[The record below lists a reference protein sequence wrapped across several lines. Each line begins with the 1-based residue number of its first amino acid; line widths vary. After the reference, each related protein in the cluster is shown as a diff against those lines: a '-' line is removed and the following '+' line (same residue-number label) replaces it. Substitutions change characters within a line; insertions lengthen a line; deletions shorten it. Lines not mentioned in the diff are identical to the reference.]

1 MKTIRI
7 NRLTLENFKCHRH
20 LTLQLGGRNAT
31 LYGDNATGKTSV
43 YDALTWLLF
52 GKDSAGNGEK
62 NIEIKPLDS
71 TGSVIDHSAITSVE
85 AELSTDGEIT
95 TLKRTYREMWSTKRG
110 SSTETYDGNTSEYFV
125 DGVPCKKYA
134 FDEKIKDLVPESV
147 FRLLTSVS
155 YFANDLK
162 WQDRRAIL
170 FDMAGT
176 LTDREIMAM
185 DTRFLPLLEG
195 MGKKLSL
202 DDYKKKLAA
211 EKRGFVGV
219 KDQTPARL
227 DECQKTVRDLA
238 GLDFEGA
245 KAALADLE
253 QRQRDI
259 SAQLIALD
267 HDSATDA
274 KRLEIRSAELE
285 QKTLDGENT
294 AFRAQQ
300 TAGAVDIEALRCQ
313 RNAIDSRRAITKS
326 LLDTARK
333 SLALHDKDIEE
344 SRARWISVN
353 GEVFAA
359 GTCPT
364 CGQQLP
370 FDQLQ
375 AATSAF
381 EKQKHDRLDEIMR
394 TANSQ
399 KDAKAQAEERIKS
412 LRDEIAGM
420 DAELLDLDRE
430 ISAANAAKITPVDMD
445 GYADAVKAIQ
455 TRVSTLNA
463 ELSAMMGNA
472 AQIREQLRSE
482 LGAVQEKISQQQA
495 IIGKESILQYT
506 HQRISEIQSDA
517 RNAAQALE
525 SIEKMLYLADEYTR
539 YKTQYVES
547 SVNSL
552 FRIARFRLFRE
563 QANGGVEDR
572 CDVVYDGVPYM
583 GLNNGMKI
591 NVGIDIINAI
601 SRHYGVTV
609 PLFVD
614 NAESVTRLEA
624 SGTQVIRLVVSESDK
639 ELRLA
644 YEN

>member
-7 NRLTLENFKCHRH
+7 NRLTLENFKCHAN
-20 LTLQLGGRNAT
+20 LVLNFNGANVSI
-31 LYGDNATGKTSV
+31 YGDNATGKTSV

-71 TGSVIDHSAITSVE
+71 NGSVIDHSAITSVT

-95 TLKRTYREMWSTKRG
+95 TLKRTYREVWSTKRG

-162 WQDRRAIL
+162 WQDRRSIL
-170 FDMAGT
+170 FNMAGT
-176 LTDREIMAM
+176 HTDREIMA
-185 DTRFLPLLEG
+185 TNAAFAPLLEG
-195 MGKKLSL
+195 MGKLSL
-202 DDYKKKLAA
+202 DDYKKKLTA
-211 EKRGFVGV
+211 EKRGFVGI

-253 QRQRDI
+253 QRQREI
-259 SAQLIALD
+259 SAQLIAMD

-274 KRLEIRSAELE
+274 KRLEIRTAELE
-285 QKTLDGENT
+285 QKTLDGENA

-300 TAGAVDIEALRCQ
+300 TACAVDIEALRRQ
-313 RNAIDSRRAITKS
+313 RNAIDCHRSIAKSR
-326 LLDTARK
+326 LDSASK
-333 SLALHDKDIEE
+333 SLALHDKNIEE
-344 SRARWISVN
+344 SRVRWIAVN

-364 CGQQLP
+364 CWQQLP

-399 KDAKAQAEERIKS
+399 KDAKAQTEERIKS
-412 LRDEIAGM
+412 LRDEIAAL
-420 DAELLDLDRE
+420 DADILDLDGK

-563 QANGGVEDR
+563 QANGGVEER

-591 NVGIDIINAI
+591 NVGIDIINAL

-624 SGTQVIRLVVSESDK
+624 SDTQVIRLVVSESDK

>member
-1 MKTIRI
+1 MRSIQI
-7 NRLTLENFKCHRH
+7 MRLTLDNFKCHRH

-85 AELSTDGEIT
+85 AELSVDGEIT
-95 TLKRTYREMWSTKRG
+95 TLKRTYREVWSTKRG
-110 SSTETYDGNTSEYFV
+110 TSVETYDGNTSEYFV

-134 FDEKIKDLVPESV
+134 FESKIKELVPEDT
-147 FRLLTSVS
+147 FRLLTAVG
-155 YFANDLK
+155 YFPGDLK
-162 WQDRRAIL
+162 WQERRAIL

-185 DTRFLPLLEG
+185 DAKFAPLLDG
-195 MGKKLSL
+195 MGKLSL

-211 EKRGFVGV
+211 EKRGFVGI

-238 GLDFEGA
+238 GLDFAGA

-267 HDSATDA
+267 HDSAADA

-285 QKTLDGENT
+285 RQKLDGQNA

-300 TAGAVDIEALRCQ
+300 TAGAVDVDGLRRQ
-313 RNAIDSRRAITKS
+313 RNSLESRLTTVSAFLTGAEKNLAGYDKAIED
-326 LLDTARK
+326 
-333 SLALHDKDIEE
+333 
-344 SRARWISVN
+344 SRARWIAVN
-353 GEVFAA
+353 GEVFT
-359 GTCPT
+359 GGSCPT

-375 AATSAF
+375 AATAAF
-381 EKQKHDRLDEIMR
+381 EKQKRARLDEIMR

-399 KDAKAQAEERIKS
+399 KESKAQAEERIKS
-412 LRDEIAGM
+412 LRDEIATLEA
-420 DAELLDLDRE
+420 DILRLDGQ
-430 ISAANAAKITPVDMD
+430 ISAADAAKVSPVDMD
-445 GYADAVKAIQ
+445 GYAEAVKAVQ
-455 TRVSTLNA
+455 ARVNALNA
-463 ELSAMMGNA
+463 ELSAMLGNA

-506 HQRISEIQSDA
+506 NKRVGEIQADA

-563 QANGGVEDR
+563 QANGGVEER
-572 CDVVYDGVPYM
+572 CDVVYDGVPYI

-591 NVGIDIINAI
+591 NVGIDIINAL

-614 NAESVTRLEA
+614 NAEGVTRLEQSEA
-624 SGTQVIRLVVSESDK
+624 QVIRLFVSESDK
-639 ELRLA
+639 ELRCVN
-644 YEN
+644 EN

>member
-1 MKTIRI
+1 MRSIQI
-7 NRLTLENFKCHRH
+7 MRLTLDNFKCHRH

-85 AELSTDGEIT
+85 AELSVDGEIT
-95 TLKRTYREMWSTKRG
+95 TLKRTYREVWSTKRG
-110 SSTETYDGNTSEYFV
+110 TSVETYDGNTSEYFV

-134 FDEKIKDLVPESV
+134 FESKIKELVPEDT
-147 FRLLTSVS
+147 FRLLTAVG
-155 YFANDLK
+155 YFPGDLK
-162 WQDRRAIL
+162 WQERRAIL

-185 DTRFLPLLEG
+185 DAKFAPLLEG
-195 MGKKLSL
+195 MGKLSL

-211 EKRGFVGV
+211 EKRGFVGI

-238 GLDFEGA
+238 GLDFAGA
-245 KAALADLE
+245 KAVLADLE

-267 HDSATDA
+267 HDSAADA

-285 QKTLDGENT
+285 RQKLDGQNA

-300 TAGAVDIEALRCQ
+300 TAGAVDVDGLRRQ
-313 RNAIDSRRAITKS
+313 RNSLESRLTTDSAFLTGAEKNLAGYDKAIED
-326 LLDTARK
+326 
-333 SLALHDKDIEE
+333 
-344 SRARWISVN
+344 SRARWIAVN
-353 GEVFAA
+353 GEVFT
-359 GTCPT
+359 GGSCPT

-375 AATSAF
+375 AATAAF
-381 EKQKHDRLDEIMR
+381 EKQKRARLDEIMR

-399 KDAKAQAEERIKS
+399 KESKAQAEERIKS
-412 LRDEIAGM
+412 LRDEIATLEA
-420 DAELLDLDRE
+420 DILRLDGQ
-430 ISAANAAKITPVDMD
+430 ISAADAAKVSPVDMD
-445 GYADAVKAIQ
+445 GYAEAVKAIQ
-455 TRVSTLNA
+455 ARVNALNA

-506 HQRISEIQSDA
+506 NKRIDEIQADA

-563 QANGGVEDR
+563 QANGGVEER
-572 CDVVYDGVPYM
+572 CDVVYDGVPYI

-591 NVGIDIINAI
+591 NVGIDIINAL

-614 NAESVTRLEA
+614 NAEGVTHLEQSEA
-624 SGTQVIRLVVSESDK
+624 QVIRLFVSESDK
-639 ELRLA
+639 ELRCVN
-644 YEN
+644 EN

>member
-1 MKTIRI
+1 MRSIQI
-7 NRLTLENFKCHRH
+7 MRLTLDNFKCHRH

-85 AELSTDGEIT
+85 AELSVDGEIT
-95 TLKRTYREMWSTKRG
+95 TLKRTYREVWSTKRG
-110 SSTETYDGNTSEYFV
+110 TSVETYDGNTSEYFV

-134 FDEKIKDLVPESV
+134 FESKIKELVPEDT
-147 FRLLTSVS
+147 FRLLTAVG
-155 YFANDLK
+155 YFPGDLK
-162 WQDRRAIL
+162 WQERRAIL

-185 DTRFLPLLEG
+185 DAKFAPLLDG
-195 MGKKLSL
+195 MGKLSL

-211 EKRGFVGV
+211 EKRGFVGI

-238 GLDFEGA
+238 GLDFAGA

-259 SAQLIALD
+259 SAQLIALE
-267 HDSATDA
+267 HDSAADA

-285 QKTLDGENT
+285 RQKLDGQNA

-300 TAGAVDIEALRCQ
+300 TAGAVDVDGLRRQ
-313 RNAIDSRRAITKS
+313 RNSLESRLTTVSAFLTGAEKNLAGYDKAIED
-326 LLDTARK
+326 
-333 SLALHDKDIEE
+333 
-344 SRARWISVN
+344 SRARWIAVN
-353 GEVFAA
+353 GEVFT
-359 GTCPT
+359 GGSCPT

-375 AATSAF
+375 AATAAF
-381 EKQKHDRLDEIMR
+381 EKQKRARLDEIMR

-399 KDAKAQAEERIKS
+399 KESKAQAEERIKS
-412 LRDEIAGM
+412 LRDEIATLEA
-420 DAELLDLDRE
+420 DILRLDGQ
-430 ISAANAAKITPVDMD
+430 ISAADAAKVSPVDMD
-445 GYADAVKAIQ
+445 GYAEAVKAVQ
-455 TRVSTLNA
+455 ARVNALNA
-463 ELSAMMGNA
+463 ELSAMLGNA

-506 HQRISEIQSDA
+506 NKRVGEIQADA

-563 QANGGVEDR
+563 QANGGVEER
-572 CDVVYDGVPYM
+572 CDVVYDGVPYI

-591 NVGIDIINAI
+591 NVGIDIINAL

-614 NAESVTRLEA
+614 NAEGVTRLEQSEA
-624 SGTQVIRLVVSESDK
+624 QVIRLFVSESDK
-639 ELRLA
+639 ELRCVN
-644 YEN
+644 EN

>member
-1 MKTIRI
+1 MKNIRV
-7 NRLTLENFKCHRH
+7 NRLTLDNFKCHKH
-20 LTLQLGGRNAT
+20 FEFEPSGANAT
-31 LYGDNATGKTSV
+31 VYGDNATGKTSI

-71 TGSVIDHSAITSVE
+71 AGFVIDHSAITSVE
-85 AELSTDGEIT
+85 AELSMDGEIT
-95 TLKRTYREMWSTKRG
+95 TLKRTYREVWSTKRG
-110 SSTETYDGNTSEYFV
+110 TSVETYDGNTSEYFV

-134 FDEKIKDLVPESV
+134 FESKIKELVPEDT
-147 FRLLTSVS
+147 FRLLTVVG
-155 YFANDLK
+155 YFPGDLK
-162 WQDRRAIL
+162 WQERRAIL

-185 DTRFLPLLEG
+185 DAKFAPLLEG
-195 MGKKLSL
+195 MGKLSL

-238 GLDFEGA
+238 GLDFAGA
-245 KAALADLE
+245 KAALADHE

-267 HDSATDA
+267 HDSAADA

-285 QKTLDGENT
+285 RQKLDGENA

-300 TAGAVDIEALRCQ
+300 TAGAVDADGLRRQ
-313 RNAIDSRRAITKS
+313 RNSLESRLTTAAA
-326 LLDTARK
+326 LLTGAERG
-333 SLALHDKDIEE
+333 LAAHDKNIEE
-344 SRARWISVN
+344 SRARWIAVN
-353 GEVFAA
+353 GEVFA
-359 GTCPT
+359 GGSCPT

-370 FDQLQ
+370 FEQLQ
-375 AATSAF
+375 AATAAF
-381 EKQKHDRLDEIMR
+381 EKQKRARLDEIMR

-412 LRDEIAGM
+412 LRDEIAIL
-420 DAELLDLDRE
+420 DADILRLDGQ
-430 ISAANAAKITPVDMD
+430 ISAADAAKVTPVDMD

-455 TRVSTLNA
+455 ARVSALNA

-472 AQIREQLRSE
+472 AQIRDQLRSE
-482 LGAVQEKISQQQA
+482 LGTVQEKISQQQA

-506 HQRISEIQSDA
+506 NKRIEDIQADA

-563 QANGGVEDR
+563 QANGGVEER
-572 CDVVYDGVPYM
+572 CDVVYDGVPYI

-591 NVGIDIINAI
+591 NVGIDIINAL

-614 NAESVTRLEA
+614 NAESVTRLEQSEA
-624 SGTQVIRLVVSESDK
+624 QVIRLFVSESDK
-639 ELRLA
+639 ELRCVN
-644 YEN
+644 ED

>member
-7 NRLTLENFKCHRH
+7 NRLTLENFKCHAN
-20 LTLQLGGRNAT
+20 LVLNFNGANVSI
-31 LYGDNATGKTSV
+31 YGDNATGKTSV

-71 TGSVIDHSAITSVE
+71 TGSVIDHSAITSVT

-95 TLKRTYREMWSTKRG
+95 TLKRTYREVWSTKRG

-162 WQDRRAIL
+162 WQDRRSIL

-176 LTDREIMAM
+176 HTDREIMA
-185 DTRFLPLLEG
+185 TNAAFAPLLEG
-195 MGKKLSL
+195 MGKLSL
-202 DDYKKKLAA
+202 DDYKKKLTA
-211 EKRGFVGV
+211 EKRGFVGI

-253 QRQRDI
+253 QRQREI
-259 SAQLIALD
+259 SAQLISLD

-285 QKTLDGENT
+285 QKTLDGENA

-300 TAGAVDIEALRCQ
+300 TAGAVDVEAMRRQ
-313 RNAIDSRRAITKS
+313 RNAIDSRRTLAKTH
-326 LLDTARK
+326 LDSASK
-333 SLALHDKDIEE
+333 SLALHDKNIEE
-344 SRARWISVN
+344 SRVRWIAVN

-399 KDAKAQAEERIKS
+399 KEAKAQAEERIKS
-412 LRDEIAGM
+412 LRDEIAIL
-420 DAELLDLDRE
+420 DAEILDLDGK
-430 ISAANAAKITPVDMD
+430 ISAANADKITPVDMD

-563 QANGGVEDR
+563 QANGGVEER

-591 NVGIDIINAI
+591 NVGIDIINAL

-624 SGTQVIRLVVSESDK
+624 SDTQVIRLVVSESDK

>member
-1 MKTIRI
+1 MRSIQI
-7 NRLTLENFKCHRH
+7 MRLTLDNFKCHRH

-85 AELSTDGEIT
+85 AELSVDGEIT
-95 TLKRTYREMWSTKRG
+95 TLKRTYREVWSTKRG
-110 SSTETYDGNTSEYFV
+110 TFAETYDGNTSEYFV

-134 FDEKIKDLVPESV
+134 FESKIKELVPEDT
-147 FRLLTSVS
+147 FRLLTAVG
-155 YFANDLK
+155 YFPGDLK
-162 WQDRRAIL
+162 WQERRAIL

-185 DTRFLPLLEG
+185 DAKFAPLLEG
-195 MGKKLSL
+195 MGKLSL

-211 EKRGFVGV
+211 EKRGFVGI

-238 GLDFEGA
+238 GLDFAGA

-267 HDSATDA
+267 HDSAADA
-274 KRLEIRSAELE
+274 KRLEIRSAELKR
-285 QKTLDGENT
+285 QKLDGENA

-300 TAGAVDIEALRCQ
+300 TAGAVDVDGLRRQ
-313 RNAIDSRRAITKS
+313 RNSLESRLTTVSAFLTGAEKNLAGYDKAI
-326 LLDTARK
+326 
-333 SLALHDKDIEE
+333 EG
-344 SRARWISVN
+344 SRARWIAVN
-353 GEVFAA
+353 GEVFT
-359 GTCPT
+359 GGSCPT

-375 AATSAF
+375 AATAAF
-381 EKQKHDRLDEIMR
+381 EKQKRARLDEIMR

-399 KDAKAQAEERIKS
+399 KESKAQAEERIKS
-412 LRDEIAGM
+412 LRDEIATLEA
-420 DAELLDLDRE
+420 DILRLDGQ
-430 ISAANAAKITPVDMD
+430 ISAADAAKVAPVDMD
-445 GYADAVKAIQ
+445 GYAEAVKAIQ
-455 TRVSTLNA
+455 TRVSALNA

-495 IIGKESILQYT
+495 ISGKESIIQYT
-506 HQRISEIQSDA
+506 NMRIGEIQADA

-563 QANGGVEDR
+563 QANGGVEER
-572 CDVVYDGVPYM
+572 CDVVYDGVPYI

-591 NVGIDIINAI
+591 NVGIDIINAL

-614 NAESVTRLEA
+614 NAEGVTRLEQSEA
-624 SGTQVIRLVVSESDK
+624 QVIRLFVSESDK
-639 ELRLA
+639 ELRCVN
-644 YEN
+644 EN

>member
-1 MKTIRI
+1 MRAIRI
-7 NRLTLENFKCHRH
+7 IRLTLDNFKCHRH
-20 LTLQLGGRNAT
+20 LTLQLDGNNVT

-85 AELSTDGEIT
+85 AELSVDGEIT
-95 TLKRTYREMWSTKRG
+95 TLKRTYREVWSTKRG
-110 SSTETYDGNTSEYFV
+110 TSVETYDGNTSEYFV

-134 FDEKIKDLVPESV
+134 FESKIKELVPEDT
-147 FRLLTSVS
+147 FRLLTAVG
-155 YFANDLK
+155 YFPGDLK
-162 WQDRRAIL
+162 WQERRAIL

-185 DTRFLPLLEG
+185 DAKFAPLLEG
-195 MGKKLSL
+195 MGKLSL
-202 DDYKKKLAA
+202 DDYKKKLDA
-211 EKRGFVGV
+211 EKRGFVGI

-238 GLDFEGA
+238 GLDFAGA

-267 HDSATDA
+267 HDSAADA

-285 QKTLDGENT
+285 RQKLDGQND

-300 TAGAVDIEALRCQ
+300 TAGAVDVDGLRRQ
-313 RNAIDSRRAITKS
+313 RNSLESRLATVSAFLTGAEKNLAGYDKAIED
-326 LLDTARK
+326 
-333 SLALHDKDIEE
+333 
-344 SRARWISVN
+344 SRARWIAVN
-353 GEVFAA
+353 GEVFT
-359 GTCPT
+359 GGSCPT

-375 AATSAF
+375 AATAAF
-381 EKQKHDRLDEIMR
+381 EKQKRARLDEIMR
-394 TANSQ
+394 TASSQ
-399 KDAKAQAEERIKS
+399 KESKAQAEERIKR
-412 LRDEIAGM
+412 LRDEIATLEA
-420 DAELLDLDRE
+420 DILRLDGQ
-430 ISAANAAKITPVDMD
+430 ISAADAAKVSPVDMD
-445 GYADAVKAIQ
+445 GYAEAVKAIQ
-455 TRVSTLNA
+455 ARVNALNA

-506 HQRISEIQSDA
+506 NKRIGEIQADA

-563 QANGGVEDR
+563 QANGGVEER
-572 CDVVYDGVPYM
+572 CDVVYDGVPYI

-591 NVGIDIINAI
+591 NVGIDIINAL

-614 NAESVTRLEA
+614 NAEGVTRLEQSEA
-624 SGTQVIRLVVSESDK
+624 QVIRLFVSESDK
-639 ELRLA
+639 ELICVN
-644 YEN
+644 EN

>member
-1 MKTIRI
+1 MRSIQI
-7 NRLTLENFKCHRH
+7 MRLTLDNFKCHRH

-31 LYGDNATGKTSV
+31 IYGDNATGKTSV

-71 TGSVIDHSAITSVE
+71 TGSVIDHGAITSVE
-85 AELSTDGEIT
+85 AELSVDGEIT
-95 TLKRTYREMWSTKRG
+95 TLKRTYREVWSTKRG
-110 SSTETYDGNTSEYFV
+110 TSVETYDGNTSEYFV

-134 FDEKIKDLVPESV
+134 FESKIKELVPEDT
-147 FRLLTSVS
+147 FRLLTAVG
-155 YFANDLK
+155 YFPGDLK
-162 WQDRRAIL
+162 WQERRAIL

-185 DTRFLPLLEG
+185 DAKFAPLLEG
-195 MGKKLSL
+195 MGKLSL

-211 EKRGFVGV
+211 EKRGFVGI

-238 GLDFEGA
+238 GLDFAGA

-267 HDSATDA
+267 HDSAADA

-285 QKTLDGENT
+285 RKKLDGQNA

-300 TAGAVDIEALRCQ
+300 TAGAVDVDGLRRQ
-313 RNAIDSRRAITKS
+313 RNSLESRLTTVSAFLTSAEKNLAGYDKAIEDSRT
-326 LLDTARK
+326 
-333 SLALHDKDIEE
+333 
-344 SRARWISVN
+344 RWIAVN
-353 GEVFAA
+353 GEVFA
-359 GTCPT
+359 GGSCPT

-375 AATSAF
+375 AATAAF
-381 EKQKHDRLDEIMR
+381 EKQKRARLDEIMR

-412 LRDEIAGM
+412 LRDEIATLEA
-420 DAELLDLDRE
+420 DILRLDGQ
-430 ISAANAAKITPVDMD
+430 ISAADAAKVSPVDMD
-445 GYADAVKAIQ
+445 GYAEAVKAIQ
-455 TRVSTLNA
+455 ARVNALNA

-482 LGAVQEKISQQQA
+482 LGAVQEKTYAQQA

-506 HQRISEIQSDA
+506 NKRIGEIQADA
-517 RNAAQALE
+517 RNAAHALE

-563 QANGGVEDR
+563 QANGGVEER
-572 CDVVYDGVPYM
+572 CDVVFDGVPYI

-591 NVGIDIINAI
+591 NVGIDIINAL

-614 NAESVTRLEA
+614 NAEGVTRLEQSEA
-624 SGTQVIRLVVSESDK
+624 QVIRLFVSESDK
-639 ELRLA
+639 ELRCVN
-644 YEN
+644 EN

>member
-1 MKTIRI
+1 MRSIQI
-7 NRLTLENFKCHRH
+7 MRLTLDNFKCHRH

-31 LYGDNATGKTSV
+31 IYGDNATGKTSV

-71 TGSVIDHSAITSVE
+71 TGTVIDHSAITSVE
-85 AELSTDGEIT
+85 AELCVDGEIT
-95 TLKRTYREMWSTKRG
+95 TLKRTYREVWSTKRG
-110 SSTETYDGNTSEYFV
+110 TSVETYDGNTSEYFV

-134 FDEKIKDLVPESV
+134 FESKIKELVPEDT
-147 FRLLTSVS
+147 FRLLTAVG
-155 YFANDLK
+155 YFPSDLK

-176 LTDREIMAM
+176 LTDQEIMAM
-185 DTRFLPLLEG
+185 DAKFAPLLEG
-195 MGKKLSL
+195 IGKLSL

-211 EKRGFVGV
+211 EKRGFVGI

-238 GLDFEGA
+238 GLDFSGA

-267 HDSATDA
+267 HDSAADA

-285 QKTLDGENT
+285 RQKLDGENA

-300 TAGAVDIEALRCQ
+300 TAGAVDVDGLRRQRNSLESRLATATALLTSSEKGLAGHDKNIEA
-313 RNAIDSRRAITKS
+313 
-326 LLDTARK
+326 
-333 SLALHDKDIEE
+333 
-344 SRARWISVN
+344 SRARWIAVN
-353 GEVFAA
+353 GEVFSGGA
-359 GTCPT
+359 CPT

-375 AATSAF
+375 AATAAF
-381 EKQKHDRLDEIMR
+381 EKQKRARLDEIMR

-412 LRDEIAGM
+412 LRDEIAVL
-420 DAELLDLDRE
+420 DADILRLDGQ
-430 ISAANAAKITPVDMD
+430 ISAAEAAKITPVDMD

-455 TRVSTLNA
+455 ARVSALNA
-463 ELSAMMGNA
+463 ELSSMMGNA
-472 AQIREQLRSE
+472 SQTREQLRSE
-482 LGAVQEKISQQQA
+482 LSAVQAQISQQQA
-495 IIGKESILQYT
+495 IVGKESVLQYANN
-506 HQRISEIQSDA
+506 RIADIQADA

-563 QANGGVEDR
+563 QANGGVEER
-572 CDVVYDGVPYM
+572 CDVVYDGVPYI

-591 NVGIDIINAI
+591 NVGIDIINAL

-614 NAESVTRLEA
+614 NAEGVTRLEQ
-624 SGTQVIRLVVSESDK
+624 SGAQVIRLFVSESDK
-639 ELRLA
+639 ELRCVN
-644 YEN
+644 EN

>member
-1 MKTIRI
+1 MRSIQI
-7 NRLTLENFKCHRH
+7 MRLTLDNFKCHRH

-31 LYGDNATGKTSV
+31 IYGDNATGKTSV

-85 AELSTDGEIT
+85 AELSVDGEIT
-95 TLKRTYREMWSTKRG
+95 TLKRTYREVWSTKRG
-110 SSTETYDGNTSEYFV
+110 TSVETYDGNTSEYFV

-134 FDEKIKDLVPESV
+134 FESKIKELVPEDT
-147 FRLLTSVS
+147 FRLLTAVG
-155 YFANDLK
+155 YFPGDLK
-162 WQDRRAIL
+162 WQERRAIL

-185 DTRFLPLLEG
+185 DAKFAPLLEG
-195 MGKKLSL
+195 MGKLSL

-211 EKRGFVGV
+211 EKRGFVGI

-238 GLDFEGA
+238 GLDFAGA

-267 HDSATDA
+267 HDSAADA

-285 QKTLDGENT
+285 RQKLDGQNA

-300 TAGAVDIEALRCQ
+300 TAGAVDVDGLRRQ
-313 RNAIDSRRAITKS
+313 RNSLESRLTTVSAFLTGAEKNLAGYDKAIED
-326 LLDTARK
+326 
-333 SLALHDKDIEE
+333 
-344 SRARWISVN
+344 SRARWIAVN
-353 GEVFAA
+353 GEVFT
-359 GTCPT
+359 GGSCPT

-375 AATSAF
+375 AATAAF
-381 EKQKHDRLDEIMR
+381 EKQKRARLDEIMR

-399 KDAKAQAEERIKS
+399 KESKAQAEERIKS
-412 LRDEIAGM
+412 LRDEIATLEA
-420 DAELLDLDRE
+420 DILRLDGQ
-430 ISAANAAKITPVDMD
+430 ISAADAAKVSPVDMD
-445 GYADAVKAIQ
+445 GYAEAVKAVQ
-455 TRVSTLNA
+455 ARVNALNA
-463 ELSAMMGNA
+463 ELSAMLGNA

-482 LGAVQEKISQQQA
+482 LGVVQEEISQQQA

-506 HQRISEIQSDA
+506 NKRIGEIQADA

-552 FRIARFRLFRE
+552 FHIARFRLFRE
-563 QANGGVEDR
+563 QANGGVEER
-572 CDVVYDGVPYM
+572 CDVVYDGVPYI

-591 NVGIDIINAI
+591 NVGIDIINAL

-614 NAESVTRLEA
+614 NAEGVTRLEQSEA
-624 SGTQVIRLVVSESDK
+624 QVIRLFVSESDK
-639 ELRLA
+639 ELRCVN
-644 YEN
+644 EN